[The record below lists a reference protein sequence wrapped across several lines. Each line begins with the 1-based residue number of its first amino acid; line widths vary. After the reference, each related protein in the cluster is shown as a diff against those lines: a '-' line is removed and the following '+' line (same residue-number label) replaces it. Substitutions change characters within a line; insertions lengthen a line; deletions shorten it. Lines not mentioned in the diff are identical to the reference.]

1 MFSCETMIIICIILI
16 VFLVGLCTVLLNV
29 DYFIK
34 YDEEARS
41 NGNEDTFFTNAEV
54 MRIADVLSEL
64 FE

>member
-34 YDEEARS
+34 YDEEAHS

>member
-34 YDEEARS
+34 YDEESRS